1 MTRVVKSAAHGA
13 IWTLPFL
20 LVAIYV
26 ALRMGAGGLWTEV
39 DTGPRALYVP
49 NTFATV
55 DHPFHVARADILWR
69 QLASGAVPRWIGQHQ
84 GGYPVEFYPLGEAWL
99 EVAVRALSLGA
110 LPAEG
115 AHTLAVIVLFLAPG
129 VAFAALVAE
138 DGWPAVVAL
147 LALCLHVAFPGGW
160 YHGGYTELVQW
171 ALVTN
176 VASAVA
182 AFAMFPVLL
191 QFVRGGPGWTG
202 GLAGALGAAAIYCNP
217 RSLLGLLAL
226 GCGVAVATLVAGC
239 PNAASGVARR
249 LLVVAVVGGLLAAPE
264 LMSLARFGDLYA
276 FVHYS
281 GYDRPADYLAASIDA
296 VSWPVAT
303 LAAMGVALGL
313 ALPRHPALKAASSSL
328 VIYVLGTLAV
338 SFVPAVARIAP
349 QLEPTRLMPLQRLLM
364 LYLAAAALWS
374 IVRWIMARVSIA
386 PDWAATALIALAAIA
401 ILLGQTRPLPGPPP
415 DPASPAIPPVSLY
428 AVEMSGQPQQADLAA
443 AVRAADSAAA
453 PGTALLVLG
462 SALSWHQQLWAPLW
476 TERPLTY
483 DNWLWFWSP
492 LHAGTPGYAFQA
504 GHHYP
509 DPEMTLRPDFLRWH
523 GIGAV
528 VVTGAARATAAASP
542 DLQPLLGGMYD
553 AYVVREATTVVSAPD
568 RAELAVAYQN
578 ETITAQVA
586 PAATTFLVRVN
597 WFPRWSA
604 TVDDREAAIVR
615 RADGYMDVRGQQ
627 PGNLL
632 RLAYEVQPLDWLARG
647 LAVTGLLLAFW
658 LARTWSGVG
667 AEP

>member
-1 MTRVVKSAAHGA
+1 VKRAARGA
-13 IWTLPFL
+13 FWTLPFL
-20 LVAIYV
+20 VVACYV
-26 ALRMGAGGLWTEV
+26 ALRMGAGGLWTEIDV
-39 DTGPRALYVP
+39 GPSALHVP

-55 DHPFHVARADILWR
+55 DHPFHVARAEILWR
-69 QLASGAVPRWIGQHQ
+69 QLASGSLLRWIGQHQ
-84 GGYPVEFYPLGEAWL
+84 SGYPVEFYPLGEAWL

-115 AHTLAVIVLFLAPG
+115 AHTLAVILLFLAPG
-129 VAFAALVAE
+129 VAFAALAAE

-171 ALVTN
+171 GLVTN
-176 VASAVA
+176 VAGAVA
-182 AFAMFPVLL
+182 AFAMLPVLL
-191 QFVRGGPGWTG
+191 RFVRGGPGWMG

-217 RSLLGLLAL
+217 RSLLGLVAL
-226 GCGVAVATLVAGC
+226 GCGVAVAALVAAR
-239 PNAASGVARR
+239 PNAAIAVARR

-264 LMSLARFGDLYA
+264 VMSLARFGDLYA

-281 GYDRPADYLAASIDA
+281 GYDRPADYLTASIDA

-303 LAAMGVALGL
+303 LAAIGVALGF
-313 ALPRHPALKAASSSL
+313 ALPRHPALKATASSL

-338 SFVPAVARIAP
+338 SFIPAVARIAP

-374 IVRWIMARVSIA
+374 IVCWITARVSFA
-386 PDWAATALIALAAIA
+386 PGWVATSLTASVAVA
-401 ILLGQTRPLPGPPP
+401 ILFLQTRPLPGPPP

-428 AVEMSGQPQQADLAA
+428 PVEMSGQPQQADLAA
-443 AVRAADSAAA
+443 AVRAADGAAV

-476 TERPLTY
+476 TERPLMY

-509 DPEMTLRPDFLRWH
+509 DPELALRPDFLRRH
-523 GIGAV
+523 GVGAV
-528 VVTGAARATAAASP
+528 IVTGVARETAAASP
-542 DLQPLLGGMYD
+542 DLQPLLGGTYD
-553 AYVVREATTVVSAPD
+553 AYIVREPTTVVSAPD
-568 RAELAVAYQN
+568 RALLPVAYQN
-578 ETITAQVA
+578 ETITAEA
-586 PAATTFLVRVN
+586 ASTATTFLARVN
-597 WFPRWSA
+597 WFPRWTA
-604 TVDDREAAIVR
+604 TVDGLEAAMVR
-615 RADGYMDVRGQQ
+615 RADGYIDVRGQQ
-627 PGNLL
+627 PGRSL

-647 LAVTGLLLAFW
+647 LALSGLFLAFW
-658 LARTWSGVG
+658 LARRRPEVG